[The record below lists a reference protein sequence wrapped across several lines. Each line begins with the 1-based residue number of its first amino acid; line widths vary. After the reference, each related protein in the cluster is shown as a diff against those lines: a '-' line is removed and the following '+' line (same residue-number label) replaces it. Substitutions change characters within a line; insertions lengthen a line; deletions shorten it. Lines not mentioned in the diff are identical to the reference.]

1 MKLITSI
8 NEETLQDFI
17 NLSVGLYNPL
27 KGFMTSLDYH
37 NVVDEMIL
45 SDKSVW
51 TIPVTI
57 DVPHEV
63 FEKAIDADK
72 LWCEYEGKDV
82 GYVEID
88 DCYRVDLKKDVVKIF
103 GTDDTN
109 HPGVAK
115 EFSRTK
121 YRIGGKVVLVDETL
135 LEGMLMPSYTKEI
148 FSKNEWQTVV
158 GFQTR
163 NPIHR
168 AHEYLQRTALE
179 LCDGLFINPLT
190 GWKKKGDFS
199 QEAVMNGYNRMVKDF
214 YPEGRVF
221 LAELKTSMRYA
232 GPREAIFHAL
242 IRRNL
247 GCTHFIIGRDHAGV
261 GGYYD
266 KYAAHNLAE
275 EIRDK
280 HMLGIELLLLK
291 GPFYCSKCEHI
302 ATEKTCSHRDDIV
315 EISGTDIRKMLSE
328 GKYPDKRFMRKEVA
342 DEIIELKEDMFI
354 R

>member
-1 MKLITSI
+1 MKLVTAI

-17 NLSVGLYNPL
+17 NLSVGLYDPL

-37 NVVDEMIL
+37 NVVDKMLL
-45 SDKSVW
+45 SDNSVW

-57 DVPHEV
+57 DVTHEV
-63 FEKAIDADK
+63 FEKAIDVDK
-72 LWCEYEGKDV
+72 LWCAYNGKEV
-82 GYVEID
+82 GYLEIS
-88 DCYRVDLKKDVVKIF
+88 DCYRADLGKDVVKIF
-103 GTDDTN
+103 GTDDIN

-115 EFSRTK
+115 ELSRTK
-121 YRIGGKVVLVDETL
+121 YRIGGKVVLTDESVL
-135 LEGMLMPSYTKEI
+135 DGMLVPSYTKGVFAENGW
-148 FSKNEWQTVV
+148 KTVV

-199 QEAVMNGYNRMVKDF
+199 QEAVMRGYNRMVEEF
-214 YPEGRVF
+214 YPAERVF
-221 LAELKTSMRYA
+221 LAELKTFMRYA

-261 GGYYD
+261 GGYYG

-275 EIRDK
+275 DIIEKYD
-280 HMLGIELLLLK
+280 LGIELLLLK
-291 GPFYCSKCEHI
+291 GPFYCGKCEHI
-302 ATEKTCSHRDDIV
+302 ATEKTCSHETEIV
-315 EISGTDIRKMLSE
+315 EISGTDIRKMLSA

-342 DEIIELKEDMFI
+342 DEIISLKDDMFI
-354 R
+354 K